1 MPPKKVVKEKVARRK
16 ESNAAPDMAAEE
28 GAEPSAPVAE
38 DGGGPSASTS
48 APSQMPSAPAV
59 SVQVPNAA
67 DVAKAAAVVRA
78 LQTRVEILS
87 TSQLV
92 VPQAALSQPAAAP
105 TTLAAV
111 QAQVSPDP
119 ETQAEA
125 DMEAM
130 RQNMTRLQDMLRQM
144 QEQQQAYE
152 AARRTKVT
160 SAPILQYSAGYVLPQ
175 VHPQVMTQ
183 PFPPHVAQAPM
194 YFAGQQSAAVA
205 AQVHHQP
212 PSQVPQTVAEGASA
226 LLAQLQAFLQQLNQP
241 HCISSTTPSAHPE
254 GNTSQ
259 GAPNW
264 LPPIQPGLGVSLWNQ
279 GPQFDFVNAAQ
290 APTVRQQAP
299 TPGFGTNQA
308 PIQAAM
314 TWSQPIFDPS
324 MAAQQVH
331 LVGVGQPNAMTQSRV
346 QAAISPFATPYPQ
359 QGAVNRAGG
368 EKGLPLSGGIKTRPI
383 PSQFKFSPVPRYSGE
398 TDPKE
403 FLSIYES
410 AIEAAHGDEN
420 TKAKYFNLPANS
432 IYSWEQ
438 LRDVFVLN
446 FRGTYKEPKMQ
457 QHLLG
462 IRQKQGE
469 SIREY
474 MRRFSQAWCQVQD
487 ITEASVI
494 NAASAGLLEGELTRK
509 IANKEPQTLEHLLRI
524 IDGFARGEEDS
535 KRRQA
540 IQAEYDK
547 ASVTAAQAQ
556 AQVQVTE
563 PPPLFVRQS
572 QPAIQGQP
580 PRQGQAPITWRKF
593 RTDRAGKAVMA
604 VEEVQALRKEF
615 DAEKASNHQQ
625 PARKKVRKDL
635 YCAFHGR
642 SSHTTEQCRN
652 IRQRGNAQDPRL
664 QQGTTVEAPRE
675 AVQEQTPPAEQ
686 RQDKKM
692 QIRMVHS
699 ITSAGKGAPQYLNQL
714 ISFGPE
720 DAEEVMFPHQD
731 PLVISAEIAGFEVR
745 RILVD
750 GGSSADVIFAE
761 AYAKMGLPT
770 QALTPAPASLR
781 GFGREEV
788 QVLGQALLLIAFG
801 SGKNRREEQILF
813 DVVDI
818 PYNYNAIFGRATL
831 NKFEAISHHNYL
843 KLKMPGPTGVI
854 VVKGLQ
860 PSAASKGDL
869 AIINRA
875 VHSVETEPHERP
887 KHTPKP
893 TPHGKITKVQI
904 DDADPTKLDAFR
916 LEERRSNFCR
926 LVYKVLGK
934 QLGRNVE
941 AYVDDIVVKSRKAF
955 DHAID
960 LQETFDSLR
969 TAGIRLNPEKCVFGV
984 RADKLL
990 GFLVSERGIEANPEK
1005 IDAIQ
1010 QMKPSSSV
1018 HEVQKLAGRIAAL
1031 SRFLS
1036 KAPERGL
1043 PFFKTLR
1050 GAGKFNW
1057 TPECQAAFDELKQYL
1072 QSPPAL
1078 ISTPPGSELLLYLAA
1093 SPVAVSAALV
1103 QETEFGQK
1111 LVYFISEALQG
1122 AKTRYIE
1129 MEKLAYALVMASRKL
1144 KHYFQAHKVI
1154 VPSQYPLGE
1163 ILRGK
1168 EITGRLSKWA
1178 AELSLFDLHFV
1189 ARSAIK
1195 SQVLANFV
1203 AEWTPVLTPDPE
1215 PAEQF
1220 WVMCSDGSWSHKGA
1234 GIAAVLFSPNGVPI
1248 RYAARLQFDTTNNAA
1263 EYEAVLLGLRK
1274 AKALGVRR
1282 LLIRTDSKLVVG
1294 HVNKSFE
1301 AKEEGMK
1308 RHLEAVR
1315 SMEKCFTGI
1324 TVEHLPR
1331 DQNEEADAL
1340 AKSAACG
1347 GPHSPGIFFEVL
1359 HAPSVPMDSS
1369 EVMAIDQEKLGED
1382 SYDWRTPFVKH
1393 LETGWLPVDEAE
1405 AKRLQL
1411 RAMKYKMV
1419 SGQLYCSG
1427 VLQPLLRCISF
1438 AEGEEMAKEIH
1449 QGLCGTHQAARTV
1462 ASKVFRQGVYW
1473 PTVLKVCVE
1482 QIKKWGLD
1490 IIGPFPVARNGYK
1503 FAIVAVEYFS
1513 RWIEAEPLGTITS
1526 AAVQKFVWKNI
1537 VCRFGVPKEFI
1548 TDNAKQFDSDKFRE
1562 MCEGLNM
1569 EIRFASVAH
1578 PQSNGAAERT
1588 NGKILEALK
1597 KRLEG
1602 AAKGKWPEELLS
1614 VLWALQTT
1622 PTRPTKFSLFML
1634 LYGDEAMTPAELGA
1648 NSPRVMFSGGEEGC
1662 EVSLELLEGVR
1673 VEALEHMHKYTT
1685 STSATYNKK
1694 VRPMELMPGHL
1705 VLRKKANP
1713 VAVGKLESKWE
1724 GPYLIKHKSRTGCFR
1739 LSTLKGEEFDHS
1751 WNAASLKC
1759 FYV

>member
-1 MPPKKVVKEKVARRK
+1 
-16 ESNAAPDMAAEE
+16 MAAEE
-28 GAEPSAPVAE
+28 GAEHSAPVAE
-38 DGGGPSASTS
+38 DGGAL
-48 APSQMPSAPAV
+48 APSQPPSAPAT
-59 SVQVPNAA
+59 SVRVPNAA
-67 DVAKAAAVVRA
+67 DVAKAAAVARA
-78 LQTRVEILS
+78 LQTREEILS
-87 TSQLV
+87 TSQPV
-92 VPQAALSQPAAAP
+92 MPQAAPSQPAAAP
-105 TTLAAV
+105 TALAVV
-111 QAQVSPDP
+111 QAQISLDP
-119 ETQAEA
+119 EAQAEA
-125 DMEAM
+125 DMEAVW
-130 RQNMTRLQDMLRQM
+130 QNMTRLQDMLRQM

-152 AARRTKVT
+152 AARRTKAS
-160 SAPILQYSAGYVLPQ
+160 SAPMLQYSADYVPPQ
-175 VHPQVMTQ
+175 VHPQVTTQ
-183 PFPPHVAQAPM
+183 PFPPQAAQAPV
-194 YFAGQQSAAVA
+194 YFARQ
-205 AQVHHQP
+205 HQP
-212 PSQVPQTVAEGASA
+212 PGQAPQTVAEGASA
-226 LLAQLQAFLQQLNQP
+226 LQAQLQAFLQQLNQP
-241 HCISSTTPSAHPE
+241 HYISSTTPSAHPE

-264 LPPIQPGLGVSLWNQ
+264 LPPIQPGLGVSPWNQ

-299 TPGFGTNQA
+299 TPVFGTNQA

-314 TWSQPIFDPS
+314 MWSQPIFDSS
-324 MAAQQVH
+324 MAAQQVPP
-331 LVGVGQPNAMTQSRV
+331 VGAGQSNATAQPHA
-346 QAAISPFATPYPQ
+346 QAAILPFATPYPQ

-383 PSQFKFSPVPRYSGE
+383 PPQFKFLLVPRYSGE

-420 TKAKYFNLPANS
+420 IKAKVIHLALDGIARSWYFNLLANS

-438 LRDVFVLN
+438 LHDSFVLN
-446 FRGTYKEPKMQ
+446 FRGTYEEPKTQ

-462 IRQKQGE
+462 IRQRPGE

-474 MRRFSQAWCQVQD
+474 MRRFSQARCQVQD

-524 IDGFARGEEDS
+524 IDGQLS
-535 KRRQA
+535 KRQ
-540 IQAEYDK
+540 
-547 ASVTAAQAQ
+547 
-556 AQVQVTE
+556 
-563 PPPLFVRQS
+563 
-572 QPAIQGQP
+572 
-580 PRQGQAPITWRKF
+580 
-593 RTDRAGKAVMA
+593 
-604 VEEVQALRKEF
+604 
-615 DAEKASNHQQ
+615 
-625 PARKKVRKDL
+625 
-635 YCAFHGR
+635 
-642 SSHTTEQCRN
+642 
-652 IRQRGNAQDPRL
+652 
-664 QQGTTVEAPRE
+664 
-675 AVQEQTPPAEQ
+675 
-686 RQDKKM
+686 KKM

-720 DAEEVMFPHQD
+720 DAEGVMFPHQD

-781 GFGREEV
+781 GFGGEAVR
-788 QVLGQALLLIAFG
+788 VLGQALLLIAFG
-801 SGKNRREEQILF
+801 SGENRREEQILF

-843 KLKMPGPTGVI
+843 KLKMPGPAGVI

-860 PSAASKGDL
+860 SSAASKSDL

-875 VHSVETEPHERP
+875 VHCVQTEPHERP
-887 KHTPKP
+887 KNTPKL

-904 DDADPTKLDAFR
+904 DDADPTKLVSLGDDMGEEEVESMLEVLKKNINIFAWSPDEPDIKPRKHKLCKMSADRQEAAKAEVQKLLRAGVIQEIDHPEWLANPVLVRKSNGKWRMCVDFTDLNKACPKDDFPLPRIDQLVDSTAGCELMSFLDAYSGYHQIHMNPLDIPKTSFITPFGT
-916 LEERRSNFCR
+916 FCHLKMPFGLRNAGTTFAR

-969 TAGIRLNPEKCVFGV
+969 AAGIKLNPEKCVFGV
-984 RADKLL
+984 RAGKLL
-990 GFLVSERGIEANPEK
+990 GFLVSERGIEANLEK

-1010 QMKPSSSV
+1010 QMKPPLSV
-1018 HEVQKLAGRIAAL
+1018 HEVQKLVGRIAAL

-1036 KAPERGL
+1036 KAAER
-1043 PFFKTLR
+1043 
-1050 GAGKFNW
+1050 
-1057 TPECQAAFDELKQYL
+1057 
-1072 QSPPAL
+1072 
-1078 ISTPPGSELLLYLAA
+1078 
-1093 SPVAVSAALV
+1093 
-1103 QETEFGQK
+1103 
-1111 LVYFISEALQG
+1111 ALQG

-1129 MEKLAYALVMASRKL
+1129 MEKLAYALVMASRNL
-1144 KHYFQAHKVI
+1144 KHYFQANKVI

-1163 ILRGK
+1163 ILRGR
-1168 EITGRLSKWA
+1168 EVTGRLSKWA
-1178 AELSLFDLHFV
+1178 AELSPFDLHFV

-1195 SQVLANFV
+1195 SQVLADFV
-1203 AEWTPVLTPDPE
+1203 AEWTPVLAADPE

-1220 WVMCSDGSWSHKGA
+1220 WVMCSDGSWSHSGA

-1282 LLIRTDSKLVVG
+1282 LLIRTDSKLVAG
-1294 HVNKSFE
+1294 HVDNSFE

-1308 RHLEAVR
+1308 KYLEAVR
-1315 SMEKCFTGI
+1315 SMEKYFTGI

-1331 DQNEEADAL
+1331 GQNEEADAL

-1369 EVMAIDQEKLGED
+1369 EVMVIDQEKLGED
-1382 SYDWRTPFVKH
+1382 PYDWRTPFVKH
-1393 LETGWLPVDEAE
+1393 LQTGWLPVDEAE

-1411 RAMKYKMV
+1411 RATKYKMV
-1419 SGQLYCSG
+1419 SGQLYRSG

-1438 AEGEEMAKEIH
+1438 AEGEEMAKEVH
-1449 QGLCGTHQAARTV
+1449 QGLCGSHQAARTV
-1462 ASKVFRQGVYW
+1462 VSKVFRQGVYW

-1482 QIKKWGLD
+1482 QIKKCESCQRHGRSRTAPQYDLQPIAPIWPFARWGLD
-1490 IIGPFPVARNGYK
+1490 IIGPFPVARNGRTPWGNHFGSSTEVCMEK
-1503 FAIVAVEYFS
+1503 HCF
-1513 RWIEAEPLGTITS
+1513 
-1526 AAVQKFVWKNI
+1526 
-1537 VCRFGVPKEFI
+1537 CRFGVPKEFI
-1548 TDNAKQFDSDKFRE
+1548 TDNGKQFDSDKFRE
-1562 MCEGLNM
+1562 MCEGLNL

-1578 PQSNGAAERT
+1578 PQSNGAAERA

-1597 KRLEG
+1597 KRLEE

-1614 VLWALQTT
+1614 VLWALRTT
-1622 PTRPTKFSLFML
+1622 PTRPTKFSPFML

-1648 NSPRVMFSGGEEGC
+1648 NLPRVMFSGGEEGR

-1673 VEALEHMHKYTT
+1673 VEALEHMHKYVT

-1694 VRPMELMPGHL
+1694 SLTHGADAWSSCP
-1705 VLRKKANP
+1705 KKEDEP
-1713 VAVGKLESKWE
+1713 SSGW
-1724 GPYLIKHKSRTGCFR
+1724 
-1739 LSTLKGEEFDHS
+1739 
-1751 WNAASLKC
+1751 
-1759 FYV
+1759 

>member
-1 MPPKKVVKEKVARRK
+1 
-16 ESNAAPDMAAEE
+16 MAAEE

-38 DGGGPSASTS
+38 DGGGQ
-48 APSQMPSAPAV
+48 APSQPSSAPAT
-59 SVQVPNAA
+59 SVQEPNAA
-67 DVAKAAAVVRA
+67 DVAKAAAAARA
-78 LQTRVEILS
+78 LQTKAEILS

-92 VPQAALSQPAAAP
+92 VPQAAPSQPAAAP
-105 TTLAAV
+105 TALGV
-111 QAQVSPDP
+111 EQAQVSPDP

-125 DMEAM
+125 DMEAT

-152 AARRTKVT
+152 AARRVKAT
-160 SAPILQYSAGYVLPQ
+160 SAPILQYSAGYVPPQ
-175 VHPQVMTQ
+175 VHPQMTTQ
-183 PFPPHVAQAPM
+183 PFPPQAAHAPV
-194 YFAGQQSAAVA
+194 YFAGQQPAAAVQLQAQPVA

-212 PSQVPQTVAEGASA
+212 PGQVPQTVAEGASS
-226 LLAQLQAFLQQLNQP
+226 LQAQLQAFLQQLNQP
-241 HCISSTTPSAHPE
+241 HCISSTTPLAHPK

-264 LPPIQPGLGVSLWNQ
+264 LPPIQPGLGVSPWNQ

-299 TPGFGTNQA
+299 IPGFETNQA
-308 PIQAAM
+308 PIQAAT

-324 MAAQQVH
+324 MAAQQVPP
-331 LVGVGQPNAMTQSRV
+331 VGAGQSNTMAQPHA
-346 QAAISPFATPYPQ
+346 QAAILPLATPYPHQ
-359 QGAVNRAGG
+359 SAVNRAGG
-368 EKGLPLSGGIKTRPI
+368 EKGLPLSGGIKTRLI
-383 PSQFKFSPVPRYSGE
+383 PPQFKFPPVPRYSGE

-410 AIEAAHGDEN
+410 AIEAAHGDKI
-420 TKAKYFNLPANS
+420 TKAKA
-432 IYSWEQ
+432 
-438 LRDVFVLN
+438 
-446 FRGTYKEPKMQ
+446 
-457 QHLLG
+457 
-462 IRQKQGE
+462 GE
-469 SIREY
+469 SIRKY
-474 MRRFSQAWCQVQD
+474 MHRFSQARCQVQD
-487 ITEASVI
+487 ITEVSVI

-509 IANKEPQTLEHLLRI
+509 IANKEPQMLEHLLRI
-524 IDGFARGEEDS
+524 IDGFVRGEEDS

-540 IQAEYDK
+540 IQVQYDK
-547 ASVTAAQAQ
+547 ASVAAAQAQ
-556 AQVQVTE
+556 AQVQVVE
-563 PPPLFVRQS
+563 PPPLSVRQS

-580 PRQGQAPITWRKF
+580 PRQGQAPMTWRKF
-593 RTDRAGKAVMA
+593 RTDRAGKTVMA

-615 DAEKASNHQQ
+615 DAQQASNHQQ

-635 YCAFHGR
+635 YYAYHGR

-652 IRQRGNAQDPRL
+652 IRQRGNAQDPRP
-664 QQGTTVEAPRE
+664 QQETTVEAPRE
-675 AVQEQTPPAEQ
+675 VVQEQTPPAEQ
-686 RQDKKM
+686 RQDAQRRIIQVITRADPPSQLSKRQKKM
-692 QIRMVHS
+692 QIRMVHN
-699 ITSAGKGAPQYLNQL
+699 ITLVGEGAPQYLNQL

-720 DAEEVMFPHQD
+720 DAEGVMFLHQD

-770 QALTPAPASLR
+770 QAFTLAPASLR
-781 GFGREEV
+781 GFGGETV
-788 QVLGQALLLIAFG
+788 QVLSQALLLIAFG
-801 SGKNRREEQILF
+801 SGENRREEQILF

-843 KLKMPGPTGVI
+843 KLKMPGPIGVI

-904 DDADPTKLDAFR
+904 DDADPTKLVSLGGDKGEEEVESILESPDEVGGVPADLIMHHLAVKPDIKPRKQKLRKMSTDRQEAVKAEVQKLLRAGVIQEIDHPEWLANPVLVRKSNGKWRMCVDFTDLNKACPKDDFPLPQIDQLVDSTAGCELMSFLDAYSSYHQIHMNLLDIPKTFFITPFGT
-916 LEERRSNFCR
+916 FCHLRMPFGLRNAGATFAR

-955 DHAID
+955 NQAID

-984 RADKLL
+984 RAGKLL

-1010 QMKPSSSV
+1010 QMKPPSSV

-1036 KAPERGL
+1036 KTAERGL

-1050 GAGKFNW
+1050 GAGKFNS
-1057 TPECQAAFDELKQYL
+1057 TPECQAAFNELKQYL
-1072 QSPPAL
+1072 QSPPTL
-1078 ISTPPGSELLLYLAA
+1078 ISPPPGSALLLYLAA

-1111 LVYFISEALQG
+1111 PVYFVSEALQG
-1122 AKTRYIE
+1122 AKTR
-1129 MEKLAYALVMASRKL
+1129 
-1144 KHYFQAHKVI
+1144 
-1154 VPSQYPLGE
+1154 
-1163 ILRGK
+1163 
-1168 EITGRLSKWA
+1168 
-1178 AELSLFDLHFV
+1178 
-1189 ARSAIK
+1189 
-1195 SQVLANFV
+1195 
-1203 AEWTPVLTPDPE
+1203 
-1215 PAEQF
+1215 
-1220 WVMCSDGSWSHKGA
+1220 GA
-1234 GIAAVLFSPNGVPI
+1234 GIAAVLFSPKGVPI
-1248 RYAARLQFDTTNNAA
+1248 RYTARLQFDTTNNAA

-1282 LLIRTDSKLVVG
+1282 LLIRTDSKLVAG
-1294 HVNKSFE
+1294 HVDKSFE

-1308 RHLEAVR
+1308 RYLEAVR

-1324 TVEHLPR
+1324 TVEHLPK

-1369 EVMAIDQEKLGED
+1369 EVMAIDRRN
-1382 SYDWRTPFVKH
+1382 W
-1393 LETGWLPVDEAE
+1393 
-1405 AKRLQL
+1405 AKKWQR
-1411 RAMKYKMV
+1411 RYTRGYV
-1419 SGQLYCSG
+1419 
-1427 VLQPLLRCISF
+1427 
-1438 AEGEEMAKEIH
+1438 
-1449 QGLCGTHQAARTV
+1449 ART
-1462 ASKVFRQGVYW
+1462 KLQEQW
-1473 PTVLKVCVE
+1473 PP
-1482 QIKKWGLD
+1482 KWGLD
-1490 IIGPFPVARNGYK
+1490 IIGPFSVARNGYK

-1513 RWIEAEPLGTITS
+1513 RWIEAEPLGAITS
-1526 AAVQKFVWKNI
+1526 AVVQKFVWKNI
-1537 VCRFGVPKEFI
+1537 VCCFGVPKEFI
-1548 TDNAKQFDSDKFRE
+1548 TDNGKQFDSDKFRE
-1562 MCEGLNM
+1562 MCEGFNL
-1569 EIRFASVAH
+1569 EIRFTSVAH

-1614 VLWALQTT
+1614 VLWALRTT
-1622 PTRPTKFSLFML
+1622 PTRPTKFSPFML
-1634 LYGDEAMTPAELGA
+1634 LYGDEVMTPAELGA
-1648 NSPRVMFSGGEEGC
+1648 NSPRVMFSGAKRG
-1662 EVSLELLEGVR
+1662 
-1673 VEALEHMHKYTT
+1673 AKYR
-1685 STSATYNKK
+1685 SNS
-1694 VRPMELMPGHL
+1694 
-1705 VLRKKANP
+1705 
-1713 VAVGKLESKWE
+1713 W
-1724 GPYLIKHKSRTGCFR
+1724 
-1739 LSTLKGEEFDHS
+1739 KG
-1751 WNAASLKC
+1751 
-1759 FYV
+1759 

>member
-1 MPPKKVVKEKVARRK
+1 M
-16 ESNAAPDMAAEE
+16 AAPPLPASSFSFLGAGHPPAAC
-28 GAEPSAPVAE
+28 AASPVRRLTSPPPS
-38 DGGGPSASTS
+38 SAS
-48 APSQMPSAPAV
+48 
-59 SVQVPNAA
+59 
-67 DVAKAAAVVRA
+67 
-78 LQTRVEILS
+78 
-87 TSQLV
+87 
-92 VPQAALSQPAAAP
+92 
-105 TTLAAV
+105 
-111 QAQVSPDP
+111 QVSLYAGLPSVSHGDHRRHVLAGVQWRCRHC
-119 ETQAEA
+119 T
-125 DMEAM
+125 
-130 RQNMTRLQDMLRQM
+130 TSSRLCRF
-144 QEQQQAYE
+144 AGASAFVV
-152 AARRTKVT
+152 AASPGTGTPSSSLARPRRR
-160 SAPILQYSAGYVLPQ
+160 P
-175 VHPQVMTQ
+175 
-183 PFPPHVAQAPM
+183 
-194 YFAGQQSAAVA
+194 YFAGKLSCRTGLSILLAGISPVDRVVVSSGLVA
-205 AQVHHQP
+205 A
-212 PSQVPQTVAEGASA
+212 
-226 LLAQLQAFLQQLNQP
+226 
-241 HCISSTTPSAHPE
+241 
-254 GNTSQ
+254 
-259 GAPNW
+259 
-264 LPPIQPGLGVSLWNQ
+264 
-279 GPQFDFVNAAQ
+279 
-290 APTVRQQAP
+290 
-299 TPGFGTNQA
+299 
-308 PIQAAM
+308 
-314 TWSQPIFDPS
+314 
-324 MAAQQVH
+324 
-331 LVGVGQPNAMTQSRV
+331 
-346 QAAISPFATPYPQ
+346 
-359 QGAVNRAGG
+359 RAGG
-368 EKGLPLSGGIKTRPI
+368 EKGLPLCGGIKTRPI
-383 PSQFKFSPVPRYSGE
+383 PPQFKFPPVPRYSGE

-410 AIEAAHGDEN
+410 AIEAAHGDKN
-420 TKAKYFNLPANS
+420 TKAKVIHLALDGIARSWYFNLPANS

-438 LRDVFVLN
+438 LHDVFVLN
-446 FRGTYKEPKMQ
+446 FRGTNEEPKTQ

-462 IRQKQGE
+462 IRQRQGE

-474 MRRFSQAWCQVQD
+474 MRRFLQARCQVQD

-494 NAASAGLLEGELTRK
+494 NATSAGLLEDELTRK
-509 IANKEPQTLEHLLRI
+509 ITNKEPQTLEHLLRI
-524 IDGFARGEEDS
+524 IDGFARGEENS
-535 KRRQA
+535 KRQQA

-547 ASVTAAQAQ
+547 ASIAAAQAQ
-556 AQVQVTE
+556 AQVQVVE

-580 PRQGQAPITWRKF
+580 PRQSQAPITWRKF
-593 RTDRAGKAVMA
+593 RTDHASKAVMA

-615 DAEKASNHQQ
+615 DAQQASNHQQ
-625 PARKKVRKDL
+625 PAHKKVRKDL
-635 YCAFHGR
+635 YYAFHGC

-652 IRQRGNAQDPRL
+652 IRQCGNAQDLRP
-664 QQGTTVEAPRE
+664 QQGTIVEAPRE
-675 AVQEQTPPAEQ
+675 AVQEQTPPTEQ
-686 RQDKKM
+686 RQDVQRRVIQVITRADPPSQLSKRQKMM

-699 ITSAGKGAPQYLNQL
+699 ITSAGEGAPQYLNQL

-720 DAEEVMFPHQD
+720 DAEGVIFPHQD

-781 GFGREEV
+781 GFSREAV
-788 QVLGQALLLIAFG
+788 QVLGQTLLLIAFG
-801 SGKNRREEQILF
+801 SGENRREEQILF

-843 KLKMPGPTGVI
+843 KLKMPGPTG
-854 VVKGLQ
+854 
-860 PSAASKGDL
+860 
-869 AIINRA
+869 
-875 VHSVETEPHERP
+875 
-887 KHTPKP
+887 
-893 TPHGKITKVQI
+893 I
-904 DDADPTKLDAFR
+904 DDADPTKLVSLGGDMGEEEVESILEVLKKNIDIFAWSPNEVGGVPVDLIMHHLAVKPDIKPRKQKLRKMSADRQEAAKAEVQKLLRAGVIQEIDHPEWLVNPVLLVDSTAGCELMSFLDAYSGYHQIHMNPLDIPKTSFITPFGT
-916 LEERRSNFCR
+916 FCHLRMPFGLTNAGATFAR

-934 QLGRNVE
+934 QLGQNVE
-941 AYVDDIVVKSRKAF
+941 AYVDDIIVKSRKAF

-969 TAGIRLNPEKCVFGV
+969 TAGTRLNPEKCVFGV
-984 RADKLL
+984 RAGKLL

-1010 QMKPSSSV
+1010 QMKPPSSV
-1018 HEVQKLAGRIAAL
+1018 HEVQKLAGRIVAL

-1036 KAPERGL
+1036 KAAERGL

-1057 TPECQAAFDELKQYL
+1057 IPECQAAFDVLKQYL
-1072 QSPPAL
+1072 QSPPVL
-1078 ISTPPGSELLLYLAA
+1078 ISPPPGSELLLYLAA

-1111 LVYFISEALQG
+1111 PVYFVSEALQG

-1129 MEKLAYALVMASRKL
+1129 MEKLTDALVMASRKL

-1168 EITGRLSKWA
+1168 EVTGRLSKWA
-1178 AELSLFDLHFV
+1178 TELSPFDLNFV
-1189 ARSAIK
+1189 ARSAI
-1195 SQVLANFV
+1195 
-1203 AEWTPVLTPDPE
+1203 
-1215 PAEQF
+1215 
-1220 WVMCSDGSWSHKGA
+1220 KGA
-1234 GIAAVLFSPNGVPI
+1234 GIAAVLFLPNGVPI
-1248 RYAARLQFDTTNNAA
+1248 RYVARLQFDTTNNAA

-1282 LLIRTDSKLVVG
+1282 LLIRTDSKLVAG
-1294 HVNKSFE
+1294 HVDKSFE
-1301 AKEEGMK
+1301 VKKEGMK
-1308 RHLEAVR
+1308 RYLEAVR

-1347 GPHSPGIFFEVL
+1347 GPHSPGIFFKVL
-1359 HAPSVPMDSS
+1359 HAPSVPMDSL

-1382 SYDWRTPFVKH
+1382 PYDWRTSFVKH

-1405 AKRLQL
+1405 AKHLQL
-1411 RAMKYKMV
+1411 RATKYKMV
-1419 SGQLYCSG
+1419 SGQLYRFG
-1427 VLQPLLRCISF
+1427 
-1438 AEGEEMAKEIH
+1438 
-1449 QGLCGTHQAARTV
+1449 AARTM

-1482 QIKKWGLD
+1482 QIKKCESCQRHGRSQAAPQYDLQPIAPVWPFARWRLD

-1513 RWIEAEPLGTITS
+1513 RWIEAEPLGAITS

-1537 VCRFGVPKEFI
+1537 VYRFGVPKEFI
-1548 TDNAKQFDSDKFRE
+1548 TDNGKQFDYDKFRE
-1562 MCEGLNM
+1562 MCEGLNL
-1569 EIRFASVAH
+1569 EIRFSSVAH

-1614 VLWALQTT
+1614 VLWALRTT
-1622 PTRPTKFSLFML
+1622 PTRPTKFSPFML
-1634 LYGDEAMTPAELGA
+1634 FYGDEAMTPVKLGA

-1694 VRPMELMPGHL
+1694 
-1705 VLRKKANP
+1705 
-1713 VAVGKLESKWE
+1713 
-1724 GPYLIKHKSRTGCFR
+1724 
-1739 LSTLKGEEFDHS
+1739 FDPRS
-1751 WNAASLKC
+1751 
-1759 FYV
+1759 

>member
-1 MPPKKVVKEKVARRK
+1 
-16 ESNAAPDMAAEE
+16 
-28 GAEPSAPVAE
+28 
-38 DGGGPSASTS
+38 
-48 APSQMPSAPAV
+48 
-59 SVQVPNAA
+59 
-67 DVAKAAAVVRA
+67 
-78 LQTRVEILS
+78 
-87 TSQLV
+87 
-92 VPQAALSQPAAAP
+92 
-105 TTLAAV
+105 
-111 QAQVSPDP
+111 
-119 ETQAEA
+119 
-125 DMEAM
+125 
-130 RQNMTRLQDMLRQM
+130 
-144 QEQQQAYE
+144 
-152 AARRTKVT
+152 
-160 SAPILQYSAGYVLPQ
+160 
-175 VHPQVMTQ
+175 
-183 PFPPHVAQAPM
+183 
-194 YFAGQQSAAVA
+194 
-205 AQVHHQP
+205 
-212 PSQVPQTVAEGASA
+212 
-226 LLAQLQAFLQQLNQP
+226 
-241 HCISSTTPSAHPE
+241 
-254 GNTSQ
+254 
-259 GAPNW
+259 
-264 LPPIQPGLGVSLWNQ
+264 
-279 GPQFDFVNAAQ
+279 
-290 APTVRQQAP
+290 
-299 TPGFGTNQA
+299 
-308 PIQAAM
+308 
-314 TWSQPIFDPS
+314 
-324 MAAQQVH
+324 MAAQQVPP
-331 LVGVGQPNAMTQSRV
+331 VGAGQSNAMAQPHA
-346 QAAISPFATPYPQ
+346 QAANLPFATPYSQ
-359 QGAVNRAGG
+359 QSAVNRAGG

-383 PSQFKFSPVPRYSGE
+383 PPQFKFPPVPCYSGE

-420 TKAKYFNLPANS
+420 TKAKVIHLTLDGIARSWYFNLPANS

-446 FRGTYKEPKMQ
+446 FRGTYEEPKTQ

-462 IRQKQGE
+462 IRQRPGE

-474 MRRFSQAWCQVQD
+474 MRRFSQARCQVQD

-509 IANKEPQTLEHLLRI
+509 IANKEPQTLKQLLRI

-547 ASVTAAQAQ
+547 ASVAAAQAH
-556 AQVQVTE
+556 AQVQVAE
-563 PPPLFVRQS
+563 PSPLSVRQS

-593 RTDRAGKAVMA
+593 RTDCAGKAVMA

-615 DAEKASNHQQ
+615 DAQQASNHQQ

-652 IRQRGNAQDPRL
+652 IRQRGNAQDPRP
-664 QQGTTVEAPRE
+664 QKGTTFEASRE
-675 AVQEQTPPAEQ
+675 AIQEQTSPAEQ
-686 RQDKKM
+686 CQDVQRRVIQVITRADPPSQLSKRQKKM

-699 ITSAGKGAPQYLNQL
+699 ITSVGEGAPQYLNQL

-720 DAEEVMFPHQD
+720 DAGVMFPHQD
-731 PLVISAEIAGFEVR
+731 LLVISAEIAGFEVR

-761 AYAKMGLPT
+761 AYAKMGLST

-781 GFGREEV
+781 GFGGEAV

-801 SGKNRREEQILF
+801 SGENRREEQILF
-813 DVVDI
+813 DVIDI
-818 PYNYNAIFGRATL
+818 PYNYNAIFGRASL
-831 NKFEAISHHNYL
+831 NKLEAISHHNYL

-860 PSAASKGDL
+860 PSAAAKGDL

-904 DDADPTKLDAFR
+904 DDADPTKLVSLGGDMGEEEEVESILEKTKVAQDICRSPRSGESQSTKLLRAGVIQEIDHPEWLANPVLVRKSNGKWRMCVDFTDLNKACPKDDFPLPRIDQLVDSTAGCELMSFLDAYSGYHQIHMNPLDIPKTSFITPFGT
-916 LEERRSNFCR
+916 FCHLRMPFGLRNAGATFAR

-941 AYVDDIVVKSRKAF
+941 AYIDDIVVKSRKAF

-984 RADKLL
+984 RAGKLL
-990 GFLVSERGIEANPEK
+990 GFLVSERGIEANLEK

-1010 QMKPSSSV
+1010 QMKPPSSV
-1018 HEVQKLAGRIAAL
+1018 HEVQKLAGQIASL

-1036 KAPERGL
+1036 KAAER
-1043 PFFKTLR
+1043 
-1050 GAGKFNW
+1050 
-1057 TPECQAAFDELKQYL
+1057 
-1072 QSPPAL
+1072 
-1078 ISTPPGSELLLYLAA
+1078 A
-1093 SPVAVSAALV
+1093 SLVAVSAALV

-1111 LVYFISEALQG
+1111 PVYFVSKALQG

-1129 MEKLAYALVMASRKL
+1129 IEKLAYALVMALRKL

-1154 VPSQYPLGE
+1154 APSQYPLGE
-1163 ILRGK
+1163 ILRDK
-1168 EITGRLSKWA
+1168 KVTGRLSKWA
-1178 AELSLFDLHFV
+1178 AELSPFDLHFV
-1189 ARSAIK
+1189 ARFAIK
-1195 SQVLANFV
+1195 SQVLADFV
-1203 AEWTPVLTPDPE
+1203 AEWTSVLAPDPE
-1215 PAEQF
+1215 PAEQS
-1220 WVMCSDGSWSHKGA
+1220 WLMCSDGSWSHKGA

-1263 EYEAVLLGLRK
+1263 EYEAFLLGLRK

-1282 LLIRTDSKLVVG
+1282 LLIRIDSKLVAG
-1294 HVNKSFE
+1294 HVEKSFE

-1308 RHLEAVR
+1308 RYLEAVR

-1340 AKSAACG
+1340 AKSTACG
-1347 GPHSPGIFFEVL
+1347 APHSPGIFFKVL
-1359 HAPSVPMDSS
+1359 HAPSMPMDSS

-1382 SYDWRTPFVKH
+1382 PYDWRTPFVKH
-1393 LETGWLPVDEAE
+1393 LETGWLLVDEAE

-1411 RAMKYKMV
+1411 RATKYKMV
-1419 SGQLYCSG
+1419 SGQLYRSG

-1438 AEGEEMAKEIH
+1438 VEGKEMAKEIH
-1449 QGLCGTHQAARTV
+1449 QGLCGAHQAVRTV

-1473 PTVLKVCVE
+1473 PIVLKVCVE
-1482 QIKKWGLD
+1482 QIKKCESCQRHGRSQAAPQYDLQPIAPIWPFARWGPD

-1513 RWIEAEPLGTITS
+1513 RWIEAEPLGAITS
-1526 AAVQKFVWKNI
+1526 AAVQMFVWKNI

-1548 TDNAKQFDSDKFRE
+1548 TDNGKQFDSDKFRE
-1562 MCEGLNM
+1562 MCEGLNL
-1569 EIRFASVAH
+1569 EIRFASVALL
-1578 PQSNGAAERT
+1578 QSNGAAERT

-1602 AAKGKWPEELLS
+1602 ATKGKWPEELLS
-1614 VLWALQTT
+1614 VLWVLR
-1622 PTRPTKFSLFML
+1622 RPPQDQPSL
-1634 LYGDEAMTPAELGA
+1634 AMTPAELGA
-1648 NSPRVMFSGGEEGC
+1648 NSPRVMFSGGEEGR

-1673 VEALEHMHKYTT
+1673 VEALEHLHKYAT

-1694 VRPMELMPGHL
+1694 VRPTELMPGHL

-1713 VAVGKLESKWE
+1713 VAVGKFESKWE
-1724 GPYLIKHKSRTGCFR
+1724 GPYLIKHKSRTGSFH
-1739 LSTLKGEEFDHS
+1739 LATLEGEEFDHS
-1751 WNAASLKC
+1751 WNAASLKR

>member
-1 MPPKKVVKEKVARRK
+1 MQLSFRQQLAPTVGTSERNHRERMPPKRVVKEKVARRK
-16 ESNAAPDMAAEE
+16 ESDAGPDMAAEE

-38 DGGGPSASTS
+38 DGGGQ
-48 APSQMPSAPAV
+48 APSQPPSAPATT
-59 SVQVPNAA
+59 VQVPNAA
-67 DVAKAAAVVRA
+67 DVAKAAAAARA
-78 LQTRVEILS
+78 LQTRAEILS
-87 TSQLV
+87 TSQPV
-92 VPQAALSQPAAAP
+92 VPQAAPSLAAAAP
-105 TTLAAV
+105 TALAVV

-119 ETQAEA
+119 EAQAEA

-130 RQNMTRLQDMLRQM
+130 RQNMTRLQDMLRRM
-144 QEQQQAYE
+144 QEQQEAYE
-152 AARRTKVT
+152 AAKRTKAT
-160 SAPILQYSAGYVLPQ
+160 SAPILQYSAGYVPLQ
-175 VHPQVMTQ
+175 VHLQVTTQ
-183 PFPPHVAQAPM
+183 PFPPQAAQAPV
-194 YFAGQQSAAVA
+194 YFTGQQSAAAVRPA
-205 AQVHHQP
+205 PHVQLQAQPVTAQVHHQP
-212 PSQVPQTVAEGASA
+212 PGQAPQTVAEGASA
-226 LLAQLQAFLQQLNQP
+226 LQAQLQAFLQQLYQP

-264 LPPIQPGLGVSLWNQ
+264 LPPIQPGLGVSPWNQ
-279 GPQFDFVNAAQ
+279 GPQFDFVNATQ
-290 APTVRQQAP
+290 VPTVRQQAP

-308 PIQAAM
+308 PIKAAM
-314 TWSQPIFDPS
+314 MWSQPIFDPS
-324 MAAQQVH
+324 MVAQQVPP
-331 LVGVGQPNAMTQSRV
+331 VGTGQSNATAQPHA
-346 QAAISPFATPYPQ
+346 QAAILPFTTPYPQ
-359 QGAVNRAGG
+359 QGAANRAGG

-383 PSQFKFSPVPRYSGE
+383 PPQFKFPPVPRYSGE

-410 AIEAAHGDEN
+410 AIEVAHGDEN
-420 TKAKYFNLPANS
+420 TKAKVIHLALDG
-432 IYSWEQ
+432 IARSW
-438 LRDVFVLN
+438 
-446 FRGTYKEPKMQ
+446 P
-457 QHLLG
+457 
-462 IRQKQGE
+462 GE

-474 MRRFSQAWCQVQD
+474 MRRFSQARCHVQD

-494 NAASAGLLEGELTRK
+494 NATSAGLLEGELTRK

-547 ASVTAAQAQ
+547 ASIVAAQ
-556 AQVQVTE
+556 AQVQVQVAE
-563 PPPLFVRQS
+563 PPPLSVRQS
-572 QPAIQGQP
+572 QPAIQGQS

-615 DAEKASNHQQ
+615 DAQQASNHQQ
-625 PARKKVRKDL
+625 PARKKATWQRARPKAAAGNN
-635 YCAFHGR
+635 CRSTPR
-642 SSHTTEQCRN
+642 SSSGANTPSRTTPRCTAKGNPSDYKADPPSQLSK
-652 IRQRGNAQDPRL
+652 RQ
-664 QQGTTVEAPRE
+664 
-675 AVQEQTPPAEQ
+675 
-686 RQDKKM
+686 KKM

-699 ITSAGKGAPQYLNQL
+699 ITSAGEGAPQYLNQL

-720 DAEEVMFPHQD
+720 DAEGVMFPHQD

-761 AYAKMGLPT
+761 AYATMGLPT
-770 QALTPAPASLR
+770 QSLTPAPTSLH
-781 GFGREEV
+781 GFGGEAV

-801 SGKNRREEQILF
+801 SGENRREEQILF

-831 NKFEAISHHNYL
+831 NKFEAICHHNYL
-843 KLKMPGPTGVI
+843 KLKMPGPTWVI

-875 VHSVETEPHERP
+875 VYSVETEPHERP
-887 KHTPKP
+887 KHMPKP
-893 TPHGKITKVQI
+893 TRHGKITKMQI
-904 DDADPTKLDAFR
+904 DDADPIKLVSLGGDMGEEEVESI
-916 LEERRSNFCR
+916 LEVLKKNIDIFAWSPNEVGGVPTDLIMHHLAVKPDIKPRKQKLRKMSADRQEAAKAEIQKLLRAGVIQEIDHPEWLANPVLVRKSNGKWRMMPFGLRNAGATFAR

-934 QLGRNVE
+934 QLGRNME

-960 LQETFDSLR
+960 LQKTFDSLR

-990 GFLVSERGIEANPEK
+990 GFLVFERGIEANPEK

-1010 QMKPSSSV
+1010 QMKPPSS
-1018 HEVQKLAGRIAAL
+1018 EV
-1031 SRFLS
+1031 
-1036 KAPERGL
+1036 
-1043 PFFKTLR
+1043 
-1050 GAGKFNW
+1050 
-1057 TPECQAAFDELKQYL
+1057 
-1072 QSPPAL
+1072 
-1078 ISTPPGSELLLYLAA
+1078 
-1093 SPVAVSAALV
+1093 
-1103 QETEFGQK
+1103 
-1111 LVYFISEALQG
+1111 
-1122 AKTRYIE
+1122 
-1129 MEKLAYALVMASRKL
+1129 
-1144 KHYFQAHKVI
+1144 
-1154 VPSQYPLGE
+1154 
-1163 ILRGK
+1163 
-1168 EITGRLSKWA
+1168 TGRLSKWA

-1195 SQVLANFV
+1195 SQVLVDFV
-1203 AEWTPVLTPDPE
+1203 AEWTPVLAPDPE

-1248 RYAARLQFDTTNNAA
+1248 RYVARLQFDTTNNAA

-1282 LLIRTDSKLVVG
+1282 LLIRTDSKLVAG
-1294 HVNKSFE
+1294 HVDKSFE

-1308 RHLEAVR
+1308 RYLEAVR

-1382 SYDWRTPFVKH
+1382 PYDWRTLFVKH

-1419 SGQLYCSG
+1419 SGQLYRSG
-1427 VLQPLLRCISF
+1427 VFQPLLHCISF

-1449 QGLCGTHQAARTV
+1449 QGLCGAHQVARTV

-1473 PTVLKVCVE
+1473 PTVLKVYVE
-1482 QIKKWGLD
+1482 QIKKCESCQHHGRSQAAPQYDLQPIAPIWPFARWGLD

-1503 FAIVAVEYFS
+1503 FTIVAVEYFS
-1513 RWIEAEPLGTITS
+1513 RWIEAEPLGAITS

-1537 VCRFGVPKEFI
+1537 VCRFRVPKEFI
-1548 TDNAKQFDSDKFRE
+1548 TDNGKQFDSDKFRE
-1562 MCEGLNM
+1562 MCEGLNL
-1569 EIRFASVAH
+1569 EIRFASIAH
-1578 PQSNGAAERT
+1578 PQSNRAAERT

-1602 AAKGKWPEELLS
+1602 AAKGKWPEELLL
-1614 VLWALQTT
+1614 VLWALRTT
-1622 PTRPTKFSLFML
+1622 PTRPTKFSPFML

-1648 NSPRVMFSGGEEGC
+1648 NSPRVMFSGGEEGR

-1673 VEALEHMHKYTT
+1673 VEALEHMHKYAT

-1694 VRPMELMPGHL
+1694 ADAWSSHPKE
-1705 VLRKKANP
+1705 
-1713 VAVGKLESKWE
+1713 E
-1724 GPYLIKHKSRTGCFR
+1724 GEPSSG
-1739 LSTLKGEEFDHS
+1739 
-1751 WNAASLKC
+1751 WQA
-1759 FYV
+1759 